1 MKVLV
6 NGKKETISFMGE
18 TLGDLLSHIEKVGV
32 AQGNVVR
39 SIKIDGQESS
49 PDSSEAQRT
58 QISEIATLE
67 VEISTLADMIN
78 KNIENADAYLI
89 RLIPGIEQSVE
100 LFRIG
105 NEQEANKFF
114 VKIVDGIDWFSQVL
128 DIILTAKEISP
139 ETVFEGKSIQANH
152 GIVTGSPV
160 RARHIG
166 TDILA
171 TLKNIV
177 GGELKSYSI
186 LLTAAR
192 EEAMERMIAQ
202 ATELNANAII
212 NFRFQTS
219 TIAPGASEVIAYG
232 TAVTFS
238 D

>member
-6 NGKKETISFMGE
+6 NGKEETISFMGE
-18 TLGDLLSHIEKVGV
+18 TLGDLLSHIEKIGV
-32 AQGNVVR
+32 TQGNVVR

-78 KNIENADAYLI
+78 KNIDNADAYLI
-89 RLIPGIEQSVE
+89 RLIPGIEKSVE

-139 ETVFEGKSIQANH
+139 DTVFEGKSIQDRRTSLVDLTQQMVDANKNQDW
-152 GIVTGSPV
+152 VLL
-160 RARHIG
+160 A
-166 TDILA
+166 DLLEYEILPYYQEWS
-171 TLKNIV
+171 N
-177 GGELKSYSI
+177 
-186 LLTAAR
+186 LLPG
-192 EEAMERMIAQ
+192 
-202 ATELNANAII
+202 
-212 NFRFQTS
+212 FRS
-219 TIAPGASEVIAYG
+219 H
-232 TAVTFS
+232 
-238 D
+238 

>member
-6 NGKKETISFMGE
+6 NGKEETISFMGE
-18 TLGDLLSHIEKVGV
+18 TLGDLLSHIEKMGVG
-32 AQGNVVR
+32 QGNVVR

-49 PDSSEAQRT
+49 PDSSKAQRT

-89 RLIPGIEQSVE
+89 RLIPGIEKSVE

-139 ETVFEGKSIQANH
+139 ETVFEGKSIQDRRTNLVDLTQQMVDANKNQDW
-152 GIVTGSPV
+152 VLL
-160 RARHIG
+160 A
-166 TDILA
+166 DLLEYEILPYYQEWS
-171 TLKNIV
+171 N
-177 GGELKSYSI
+177 
-186 LLTAAR
+186 LLPG
-192 EEAMERMIAQ
+192 
-202 ATELNANAII
+202 
-212 NFRFQTS
+212 FRS
-219 TIAPGASEVIAYG
+219 H
-232 TAVTFS
+232 
-238 D
+238 

>member
-6 NGKKETISFMGE
+6 NGKEETISFMGE

-32 AQGNVVR
+32 TQGNVVR

-89 RLIPGIEQSVE
+89 RLIPGIEKSVE
-100 LFRIG
+100 LFRMG

-139 ETVFEGKSIQANH
+139 DTVFEGKSIQARRTSLVDLTQQMVDANKNQDWVLLADLLEYEILPYYQEWSNLLP
-152 GIVTGSPV
+152 GF
-160 RARHIG
+160 RAC
-166 TDILA
+166 
-171 TLKNIV
+171 
-177 GGELKSYSI
+177 
-186 LLTAAR
+186 
-192 EEAMERMIAQ
+192 
-202 ATELNANAII
+202 
-212 NFRFQTS
+212 
-219 TIAPGASEVIAYG
+219 
-232 TAVTFS
+232 
-238 D
+238 